1 MQARSPWA
9 IYLGSAG
16 LVIGSLGL
24 AARSAVPS
32 HAEPA
37 LLFVQA
43 SLAQSPAASDWPPDP
58 STTAVPVLDEMIE
71 LLTPVRAEATPLE
84 AMEQEPVREI
94 IREPRPKALRTQHAR
109 RIPVAG
115 EDRGS
120 YRYRVYWVERERGAG
135 DEPPARVRV
144 FGPTDAW

>member
-1 MQARSPWA
+1 
-9 IYLGSAG
+9 
-16 LVIGSLGL
+16 VIGSLGL

-32 HAEPA
+32 HAEPP
-37 LLFVQA
+37 LLFLQA
-43 SLAQSPAASDWPPDP
+43 SLAQSPTASDWPPDP

-71 LLTPVRAEATPLE
+71 LLTPVRAEADPSE
-84 AMEQEPVREI
+84 AIVEQEPVRETVREI
-94 IREPRPKALRTQHAR
+94 IREPRPKALRPQHAR

-115 EDRGS
+115 EDRGT

-144 FGPTDAW
+144 FGPTDVW

>member
-1 MQARSPWA
+1 
-9 IYLGSAG
+9 
-16 LVIGSLGL
+16 VIGSLGL

-43 SLAQSPAASDWPPDP
+43 SLAQPPAASDWPPDP

-71 LLTPVRAEATPLE
+71 LLAPVRAEATPSDVV
-84 AMEQEPVREI
+84 EQEPVRETVREI
-94 IREPRPKALRTQHAR
+94 IREPRPKALRAQHAR

-120 YRYRVYWVERERGAG
+120 YRYRVYWVEREQSAR

-144 FGPTDAW
+144 FGPTDDW